1 MPNSRPQVT
10 QPFNS
15 VAEALQALENHRA
28 AGIDPQDMIAPNID
42 PRDMT
47 APAVPQQDSPAPS
60 HEPRSILKKTTK
72 VDAPAS
78 GKDLT
83 SASQTLVDYILGRSG
98 SSGSNPLSF
107 DLRNLDPK
115 TLMLLGGLVGGSLGS
130 GAGYLSGKDEDKEGK
145 GGTRLRNSLIGLLL
159 GSGLGVGGAYLYKR
173 LQQKGAADLGFLYR
187 QY

>member
-15 VAEALQALENHRA
+15 VAEGLRAIADHRA
-28 AGIDPQDMIAPNID
+28 AGIDPQDM
-42 PRDMT
+42 T
-47 APAVPQQDSPAPS
+47 APDVPPQDFPAPS
-60 HEPRSILKKTTK
+60 RDPRSIMTKTTK

-78 GKDLT
+78 GEDLT
-83 SASQTLVDYILGRSG
+83 SASKTLVDYVSGRRG
-98 SSGSNPLSF
+98 PNASSPLSF

-115 TLMLLGGLVGGSLGS
+115 TLMLLGSLVGASLGS
-130 GAGYLSGKDEDKEGK
+130 SAGYLSGKDDDKEGK

>member
-47 APAVPQQDSPAPS
+47 AP
-60 HEPRSILKKTTK
+60 RSILKKTTK

-98 SSGSNPLSF
+98 SNPLSF

-130 GAGYLSGKDEDKEGK
+130 SAGYLSGKDDDKEGK